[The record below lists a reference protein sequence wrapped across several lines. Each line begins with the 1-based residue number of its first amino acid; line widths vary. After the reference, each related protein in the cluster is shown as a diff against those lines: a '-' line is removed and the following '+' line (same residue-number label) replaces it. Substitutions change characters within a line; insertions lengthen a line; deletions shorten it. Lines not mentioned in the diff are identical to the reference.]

1 MQAENMELENEV
13 SESTTRT
20 RDSQDWLYPELLS
33 EEKLVQILRQRYI
46 RHTDLTQLA
55 KEQLVDLYYKYIIP
69 LPQRTYRNNR
79 RGREMTKR
87 QIVQAKKRKSSLTE
101 VGSPDKKKVKSVGSE
116 SRFLTS
122 FNLPSSGSGERIKP
136 PPSCINFEKKKIKL
150 SSSSTSSKAGTVTK
164 LSEEKTKTSIKLK
177 QNGGN
182 SEKIDNSESTKATE
196 HTKST
201 SSPEKRTIKLINN
214 LSLST
219 SEADVKKSKVI
230 KDNAQEEKTQDKQEA
245 MDTSSESSSKKTF
258 KMKKVSWP

>member
-1 MQAENMELENEV
+1 MQAENMESENEV
-13 SESTTRT
+13 SESATRT
-20 RDSQDWLYPELLS
+20 RDSHDWLYPELLS
-33 EEKLVQILRQRYI
+33 EEKLVQILRQRFI
-46 RHTDLTQLA
+46 RHKDLTQLD

-87 QIVQAKKRKSSLTE
+87 QIVQAKKRKSSLNE
-101 VGSPDKKKVKSVGSE
+101 ADSPDKKKVKSAGSE

-150 SSSSTSSKAGTVTK
+150 SSGSTSSKAATVTKK
-164 LSEEKTKTSIKLK
+164 LSEEKTKTSLKLK

-182 SEKIDNSESTKATE
+182 SEKTDNSESSKATE
-196 HTKST
+196 HTKSA

-214 LSLST
+214 LSLSA
-219 SEADVKKSKVI
+219 SETAKKSKVI
-230 KDNAQEEKTQDKQEA
+230 KDDVQGGKTPDKPEA
-245 MDTSSESSSKKTF
+245 MDTSPESSSKKTF
-258 KMKKVSWP
+258 KVKKVSWP